1 MNEFDKIKAHC
12 EHVSQ
17 ITSVLIDEFLLH
29 YAAAKD
35 NLSREFDVRI
45 ASYKH
50 LIQGET
56 RWVNMI
62 KSQYIIHRVFKEGGL
77 LRKYL
82 NHAEVK
88 RRSQAEQAFLE
99 EQLLVPWR
107 FSFSVITAMPAPDFY
122 QMEDLLSGDS
132 FLLYSKSVTQTLK
145 DQSAMLWFNL
155 IAFNGN
161 CWQTFG
167 PLNAYQS
174 FDLDDIFFFA
184 TELNPGIDSE
194 ETLQIDVEK
203 NPVPYMMLLNG
214 AMMPST
220 VNKDDELLIL
230 FSEEER
236 ESIDTEKLRA
246 DFKVEYSKG
255 VYRFSISAFDKFP
268 HLAAAYFDER
278 KNRFVV
284 TAMTE
289 RSFRAI
295 MLALNKN
302 DIGIDEEPQIRIHPS
317 MFATTEKILR
327 KKLQLNPYE
336 KLFEIES
343 GPAQKG
349 ELEKINKFLK
359 SVLPELNS
367 GKMPDIEVL
376 ATQAGIDK
384 DFAKGLIEDA
394 IAKLKTMK
402 RPGGKLRS

>member
-1 MNEFDKIKAHC
+1 MANFKELKNKCD
-12 EHVSQ
+12 Q
-17 ITSVLIDEFLLH
+17 TSRISATAVDEFLLH

-35 NLSREFDVRI
+35 NLAREFDLRIAPFKHLTRTEAESAWVRI
-45 ASYKH
+45 
-50 LIQGET
+50 L
-56 RWVNMI
+56 
-62 KSQYIIHRVFKEGGL
+62 KSQYIIHQVFKEGGL

-88 RRSQAEQAFLE
+88 RRSHAEQEFLK

-107 FSFSVITAMPAPDFY
+107 FSFSVISGNPAPDFY
-122 QMEDLLSGDS
+122 QMEDVLSGDS

-145 DQSAMLWFNL
+145 EQSAILWLNL
-155 IAFNGN
+155 IAFNGS

-194 ETLQIDVEK
+194 ESLTLDVEK
-203 NPVPYMMLLNG
+203 NPIPYMLLNG

-246 DFKVEYSKG
+246 DFKVEYSKD
-255 VYRFSISAFDKFP
+255 VYRFSISTFDNFP
-268 HLAAAYFDER
+268 HLAAAYFDEHT
-278 KNRFVV
+278 NRFVV

-289 RSFRAI
+289 KGFGSMI
-295 MLALNKN
+295 KALNKN
-302 DIGIDEEPQIRIHPS
+302 DIEIDEEPQIRIHPS
-317 MFATTEKILR
+317 MLATTEKILR

-336 KLFEIES
+336 RLFEAES
-343 GPAQKG
+343 SPVQKV
-349 ELEKINKFLK
+349 ELEKINNFLK

-384 DFAKGLIEDA
+384 TFAKELLEDA
-394 IAKLKTMK
+394 IAKIESMK
-402 RPGGKLRS
+402 KRGGKSR

>member
-1 MNEFDKIKAHC
+1 M
-12 EHVSQ
+12 
-17 ITSVLIDEFLLH
+17 L
-29 YAAAKD
+29 
-35 NLSREFDVRI
+35 
-45 ASYKH
+45 
-50 LIQGET
+50 
-56 RWVNMI
+56 
-62 KSQYIIHRVFKEGGL
+62 KSQYIIHQVFKEGGL

-88 RRSQAEQAFLE
+88 RRSHAEQEFLK

-107 FSFSVITAMPAPDFY
+107 FSFSVISGNPAPDFY
-122 QMEDLLSGDS
+122 QMEDVLSGDS

-145 DQSAMLWFNL
+145 EQSAILWLNL
-155 IAFNGN
+155 IAFNGS

-194 ETLQIDVEK
+194 ESLTLDVEK
-203 NPVPYMMLLNG
+203 NPIPYMMLLNG

-246 DFKVEYSKG
+246 DFKVEYSKD
-255 VYRFSISAFDKFP
+255 VYRFSISTFDNFP
-268 HLAAAYFDER
+268 HLAAAYFDEHT
-278 KNRFVV
+278 NRFVV

-289 RSFRAI
+289 KGFGSMI
-295 MLALNKN
+295 KALNKN
-302 DIGIDEEPQIRIHPS
+302 DIEIDEEPQIRIHPS
-317 MFATTEKILR
+317 MLATTEKILR

-336 KLFEIES
+336 RLFEGES
-343 GPAQKG
+343 SPVQKV
-349 ELEKINKFLK
+349 ELEKINNFLK

-384 DFAKGLIEDA
+384 TFAKELLEDA
-394 IAKLKTMK
+394 IAKIESMK
-402 RPGGKLRS
+402 KRGGKSR